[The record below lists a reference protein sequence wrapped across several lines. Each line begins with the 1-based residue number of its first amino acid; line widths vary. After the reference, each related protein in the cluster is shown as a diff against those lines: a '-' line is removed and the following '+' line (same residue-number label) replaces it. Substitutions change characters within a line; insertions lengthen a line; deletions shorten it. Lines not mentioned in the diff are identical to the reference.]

1 MVKKL
6 ENIYKTIVYID
17 RFWDKMD
24 SQERRDFIEQIISEV
39 NIFEEG
45 GEASGTGKGL
55 SGTSAL
61 YRTKCS
67 DHRDRE
73 SDAQGRPVCKG
84 RTAAGNLP
92 VRIRDQAG

>member
-1 MVKKL
+1 MVL
-6 ENIYKTIVYID
+6 T
-17 RFWDKMD
+17 R
-24 SQERRDFIEQIISEV
+24 SQERGIIKMRTGSTY
-39 NIFEEG
+39 FEKG
-45 GEASGTGKGL
+45 GEASGTGEGL

-61 YRTKCS
+61 YRTKRS